1 MFLIIRA
8 RAISKGI
15 GRGKLL
21 VSPVPISFLSGV
33 NPETGIIVETG
44 HPLQGERIN
53 GRVLAFPHGKGSTV
67 GSYILYAL
75 KMNGMAPAAI
85 INEEAE
91 PIVALGAIMA
101 GVPMVD
107 HPDVPLR
114 RLKTGLMVTVDGDRG
129 ELDYAGEL
137 EGD

>member
-1 MFLIIRA
+1 MTLA
-8 RAISKGI
+8 P
-15 GRGKLL
+15 L
-21 VSPVPISFLSGV
+21 SFLSGV
-33 NPETGIIVETG
+33 NPDTGIIVETG
-44 HPLQGERIN
+44 HPLRGERIQ
-53 GRVLAFPHGKGSTV
+53 GKVLAFPHGKGSTV

-75 KMNGMAPAAI
+75 KMNGLAPAAL

-101 GVPMVD
+101 GIPMVD
-107 HPDVPLR
+107 HPEVPLHR
-114 RLKTGLMVTVDGDRG
+114 MIPGTLVTVDGNRG